1 MPTGVGLTTFK
12 LNRQSQL
19 ENHYVVG
26 SGVGGKSMFA
36 RRALRNR
43 ASNNAQGEPCC
54 MSNKNTSIIPC
65 GNLKSRFNTNYTGK
79 FLVTYKDCPGNTII
93 INLING
99 VLYSPTTR
107 LDSYGNINIDNIGT
121 YYFDWKNGTKQS
133 HMYIDCN
140 TIVWTTNYSE
150 PCYQTIYWTEI
161 Y

>member
-1 MPTGVGLTTFK
+1 MPAGVGLTTFK
-12 LNRQSQL
+12 LNRRSQL

-26 SGVGGKSMFA
+26 SGVGRKSAFA

-43 ASNNAQGEPCC
+43 ASNNAQGQPCC

-65 GNLKSRFNTNYTGK
+65 GNLKSRFHEKYTGK
-79 FLVTYKDCPGNTII
+79 FLVTYKDCPENTIT

-99 VLYSPTTR
+99 VLH
-107 LDSYGNINIDNIGT
+107 DKDNNNIGDGNIKKDNKGT
-121 YYFDWKNGTKQS
+121 YCFDWKNGTKQS

-140 TIVWTTNYSE
+140 TIVWTTDYSKS
-150 PCYQTIYWTEI
+150 CYQTIYWTEI